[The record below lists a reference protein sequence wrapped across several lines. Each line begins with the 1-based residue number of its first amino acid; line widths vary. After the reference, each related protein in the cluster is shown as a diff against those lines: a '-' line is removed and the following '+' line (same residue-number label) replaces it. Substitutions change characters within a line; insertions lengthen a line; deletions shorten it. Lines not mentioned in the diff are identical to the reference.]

1 MKRKVDSK
9 DVARRAG
16 VSQSTVSKVLNGREL
31 ERIPAETRQRVLA
44 AVRELNYSRNAVARA
59 LATGRTHCIGIV
71 LNHPDS
77 FRAKDG
83 YHTHVLAGVVDSV
96 VRRSYNLVFH
106 TAKYPDPHTLLEDVR
121 SGATDGVLLIGDLPY
136 PEVARALVASS
147 HPAVLVSQHL
157 GATPCFAVDCDNE
170 DGGYLAARHLIESGH
185 RSIAY
190 LLSVGQTWAAERLRG
205 VERAVLECADGGV
218 RLEVVP
224 YANTLMREVE
234 TWALQWLLANPAR
247 PDALIC
253 DREDPAPYLVEQLPL
268 YGIRVPDDVSIVN
281 FNSTERCS
289 NARIPLTSVWQPLA
303 DIGEC
308 ATDLL
313 IDIIEQAPADPGIRR
328 YPVRLDVRASTSP
341 KGLRA

>member
-1 MKRKVDSK
+1 M
-9 DVARRAG
+9 
-16 VSQSTVSKVLNGREL
+16 
-31 ERIPAETRQRVLA
+31 A

-106 TAKYPDPHTLLEDVR
+106 TAKYPDPQTLLEDVR

-136 PEVARALVASS
+136 PEVARTLAVSS
-147 HPAVLVSQHL
+147 HPSVLVSQHL
-157 GATPCFAVDCDNE
+157 GETPCFAVDCDNE
-170 DGGYLAARHLIESGH
+170 DGGYIAARHLLETGH
-185 RSIAY
+185 RHIAF
-190 LLSVGQTWAAERLRG
+190 LLSVAQTWAAERLRG
-205 VERAVLECADGGV
+205 VERAIGERGAAAV

-224 YANTLMREVE
+224 YTDTLMRDAEAM
-234 TWALQWLLANPAR
+234 ALQWLLRARER
-247 PDALIC
+247 PDAIIC
-253 DREDPAPYLVEQLPL
+253 DREDPAPYLVEHLSE
-268 YGIRVPDDVSIVN
+268 YGIRVPDDLSIVN

-289 NARIPLTSVWQPLA
+289 SARVPLTSVWQPLA

-313 IDIIEQAPADPGIRR
+313 IDIIERKKQIEPGVRR
-328 YPVRLDVRASTSP
+328 FPVRLDIRASTAP
-341 KGLRA
+341 KSVRG